1 MIQKIKYSFTN
12 LKTSLIGIRKKNINS
27 INEEI
32 EDLKP
37 IIQIEI
43 RKIYNML
50 SLKKILFIVAFILL
64 FFAFNNR
71 INNFIETNL
80 LIKNRFSNDFFDYV
94 LIITSILI
102 SVKFYEKIINKRYHP
117 SFYEYYILAIILYIS
132 VYYYFNA
139 EKLKWVFLSIN
150 ILAFKIPHI
159 SLITVPIL
167 FFFILNFLRW
177 FNLDVYKKEFNDN
190 NNFLIND
197 NPINELIN
205 DKLEYYEVV
214 KKLSSILINESH
226 TKTISIGLIGP
237 WGNGKSSVINLIE
250 EEIKDSF
257 KYKEN
262 DIISIHFLPY
272 LNHKDDDIIN
282 EFFLTLSNQLANY
295 NGKLSNQ
302 ILNYSQKLTDLY
314 KDKNFTNFIE
324 NQITNFSKSSA
335 QELYETI
342 DNMLIEINKKIIV
355 FVDDLDRLNQNEI
368 LQVLKLIRNTANF
381 RNTIFVVAMDK
392 EYVISRLR
400 SSNDILNTK
409 FIDKF
414 FQLEVYLPEIQIN
427 ILRDYF
433 KTELIKPFNLQP
445 INFETT
451 VEDVINNP
459 NLLFDDYIKNFRD
472 AKRIINQIRFDLSLY
487 KEDFNYLNL
496 KDFINFTFFKLKFPK
511 IMKDLNEN
519 RSDFLFVN
527 KSNGTYNLTKNENKG
542 ENSTEKIIEI
552 INTKKFNDIEYL
564 KKYQL
569 YNKLFDEKCNNKLSI
584 DCEDKELLIKT
595 LAFLFGDENKTEG
608 TDSIKSEINFRMLMQ
623 QRIFKN
629 HLKQSEFE
637 SLFTSDRAS
646 LRLNLKNIYKSGKT
660 IQLIDR
666 LKYYNVN
673 EDSKIKSVIDILV
686 LLYDDIKENNI
697 YSVDFLYL
705 LNKFVGD
712 LYDPEFHLENQIKQ
726 NTKWISKSIFDN
738 NDLLQETKLKLLSNL
753 WIAKD
758 TTDNWLLTDTY
769 IITKVKE
776 LFTSYLES
784 FKENLWDVNNYDIY
798 SIYHDIKIIDSNA
811 VNTVYIDFW
820 NRNKI
825 ELLCAQTVNLDT
837 FSNQSFKISDT
848 VIEIFGSKKDFVNFV
863 KSHKD
868 KELPAVNE
876 FLRLFNLFEIINFS
890 ESLIFEF
897 IQSRLMKE
905 KIQHV
910 KNHFAKNNSNE
921 NEKSVQ
927 IFIETDNKQ
936 LSDDIFND
944 DDLYDKYLFKRF
956 FYKKKYY
963 LVVTFREREFEEKSL
978 YFFKDL
984 VNSYSKSFRSG
995 FEEKIIH
1002 EKLLIRFEDNSFV
1015 KVISIQP
1022 SIIGTQN
1029 FGYEIF

>member
-12 LKTSLIGIRKKNINS
+12 LKTSLLGIRKKIINS
-27 INEEI
+27 TNEEI

-37 IIQIEI
+37 IIKIEI
-43 RKIYNML
+43 SKIYDIF
-50 SLKKILFIVAFILL
+50 SLKKILFIVAFVLL
-64 FFAFNNR
+64 FFVFNTS
-71 INNFIETNL
+71 INNYIEANL
-80 LIKNRFSNDFFDYV
+80 LIKKEFSNQFIDYL
-94 LIITSILI
+94 LILTSILVSI
-102 SVKFYEKIINKRYHP
+102 KFYKKIINKRYQP
-117 SFYEYYILAIILYIS
+117 SFYEYYILAIIFFIS
-132 VYYYFNA
+132 TYYYFNA
-139 EKLKWVFLSIN
+139 EKLKWSFLYINFLS
-150 ILAFKIPHI
+150 FKIPHI
-159 SLITVPIL
+159 SLISLPIL
-167 FFFILNFLRW
+167 FFFALNFHRW

-190 NNFLIND
+190 SNFLIND
-197 NPINELIN
+197 NPISELTN

-226 TKTISIGLIGP
+226 TKTVSIGLIGP

-250 EEIKDSF
+250 EEIKGSF

-302 ILNYSQKLTDLY
+302 VLNYSQKLTDLY

-342 DNMLIEINKKIIV
+342 DNMLIEINKKIVV

-427 ILRDYF
+427 VLRDYF
-433 KTELIKPFNLQP
+433 RAELTKPFNLQP
-445 INFETT
+445 INFDTT
-451 VEDVINNP
+451 VEDVVNNP

-487 KEDFNYLNL
+487 KEDFYYLNL

-511 IMKDLNEN
+511 IMKDLNDN

-527 KSNGTYNLTKNENKG
+527 KSNGTYNLAKKENKEG
-542 ENSTEKIIEI
+542 NSTEDILEI
-552 INTKKFNDIEYL
+552 INTEKFNDIEYL

-569 YNKLFDEKCNNKLSI
+569 YDKLFDEKCNNKLSI

-608 TDSIKSEINFRMLMQ
+608 TNSIKSEMNFRMLMQ

-646 LRLNLKNIYKSGKT
+646 LRLSLKNIYKSGKT
-660 IQLIDR
+660 NQLIDR
-666 LKYYNVN
+666 LKYYNVID
-673 EDSKIKSVIDILV
+673 DSKIKSVIDILV
-686 LLYDDIKENNI
+686 IVYDDIRENHI

-705 LNKFVGD
+705 LAKFVED
-712 LYDPEFHLENQIKQ
+712 LYNPEFHSQNQIKQ
-726 NTKWISKSIFDN
+726 NTKWISKSIFNN
-738 NDLLQETKLKLLSNL
+738 NDLSQETRLRLLSNL
-753 WIAKD
+753 WRAKD
-758 TTDNWLLTDTY
+758 TTHNWLLTENY
-769 IITKVKE
+769 IITKLKE
-776 LFTSYLES
+776 LYKCYLES
-784 FKENLWDVNNYDIY
+784 FKKNLWNVNNYDIY
-798 SIYHDIKIIDSNA
+798 SIYHDIKIIDPNI
-811 VNTVYIDFW
+811 VNSIYIDFW
-820 NRNKI
+820 KKNKI
-825 ELLCAQTVNLDT
+825 ELLCAQTVDLDT

-848 VIEIFGSKKDFVNFV
+848 IIEIFGSKKDFVNFV
-863 KSHKD
+863 KTHKD

-897 IQSRLMKE
+897 LHSMLMIE

-910 KNHFAKNNSNE
+910 KNHYLKNNFNE
-921 NEKSVQ
+921 NEKLTQ
-927 IFIETDNKQ
+927 IFIETDSRE
-936 LSDDIFND
+936 LI
-944 DDLYDKYLFKRF
+944 DDLYNDDVFYDKFLFKRYY
-956 FYKKKYY
+956 YKKKHY
-963 LVVTFREREFEEKSL
+963 LVVTLIEKDFEEKSL
-978 YFFKDL
+978 SFIKDI
-984 VNSYSKSFRSG
+984 VIGYSKPPIFK
-995 FEEKIIH
+995 FEEKSIY
-1002 EKLLIRFEDNSFV
+1002 EKLSIKFEDGIYI

-1022 SIIGTQN
+1022 SQIDT
-1029 FGYEIF
+1029 